1 MNIFWYVLKSK
12 KGSLTL
18 LGNLLLFNYNMDMK
32 LSRSVIT
39 LESEWEILFQY
50 KIYLSSYKDKNL

>member
-50 KIYLSSYKDKNL
+50 KIYLSTYKDKNL

>member
-18 LGNLLLFNYNMDMK
+18 LGNLLLCNYNMDMK

-50 KIYLSSYKDKNL
+50 KIYLSAYKEKNL